1 MATHRPHDTGFAPEF
16 DFRLTLA
23 VLEASERSNARH
35 RPTTPAAL
43 ARRVRALS
51 FPPAPTISQIEAAL
65 RQIDRWR
72 RDVLT
77 RELLQHCRQV
87 AVLRARVEAEQRR
100 LAEDWVYLNRM
111 LQDARALLENAVQPV
126 GPSPAGAKESRPLQ

>member
-23 VLEASERSNARH
+23 VLEASERSDARH
-35 RPTTPAAL
+35 PPTPLAL

-51 FPPAPTISQIEAAL
+51 SPPAPTVAQIEAAL
-65 RQIDRWR
+65 RQSEGWR
-72 RDVLT
+72 RGVLT
-77 RELLQHCRQV
+77 RELLGHCRQV
-87 AVLRARVEAEQRR
+87 AALRARVVAEQRR
-100 LAEDWVYLNRM
+100 LAEDRVYLNRM

-126 GPSPAGAKESRPLQ
+126 GPAPAGAKGARPLQ

>member
-23 VLEASERSNARH
+23 VLEASERFDARH

-51 FPPAPTISQIEAAL
+51 SPPAPTVPQIEAAL
-65 RQIDRWR
+65 RQIDSWR
-72 RDVLT
+72 QSVLT

-87 AVLRARVEAEQRR
+87 AALRARVEAEQRR

-111 LQDARALLENAVQPV
+111 LQDARALLENTVQPG
-126 GPSPAGAKESRPLQ
+126 GPAPAGAKEARPLQ